1 MPYTQEEL
9 KNLPWYQ
16 NLIDED
22 EGSAND
28 GSLLVRDSQNT
39 ILIFENPYT
48 GVLPEDPSTKIVH
61 TSIVNK
67 LRDDEATINSILDR
81 DFEEL

>member
-22 EGSAND
+22 EQAYLANKDVLETQAAMSGSAND
-28 GSLLVRDSQNT
+28 GSLLVRDSQV
-39 ILIFENPYT
+39 Y
-48 GVLPEDPSTKIVH
+48 
-61 TSIVNK
+61 
-67 LRDDEATINSILDR
+67 
-81 DFEEL
+81 